1 MSGRHASP
9 GTLNHL
15 NRVTALLTST
25 LVGGSALPGLLAAA
39 LWGGG
44 DFAGSYAVKLGGGTV
59 RASLRV
65 VVIGHLLSLLALVA
79 AGLAL
84 HIPLQDPRVL
94 LWAVGGGVISGIA
107 LMAFYLA
114 LANGHMGAGAA
125 VSGLLCA
132 AIPAGVSALQDGAP
146 GVQRLLGFALAA
158 AAIWLVASADDHADS
173 AEDRA
178 AARKSM
184 LLSVLGGL
192 GFGVYFTALKFSSG
206 AGVVWSTA
214 AARVGSWG
222 ISALL
227 FAGMWIFARPS
238 RSGGRREP
246 VAPRNFWWVLGGSL
260 LDLGGNLSF
269 VAATRM
275 GRLDVAAVLASL
287 YPAGTILL
295 AAGLLH
301 EKTNRRQR
309 LGMVMA
315 LPAVVLVT
323 L

>member
-1 MSGRHASP
+1 MTQIT
-9 GTLNHL
+9 TLL
-15 NRVTALLTST
+15 
-25 LVGGSALPGLLAAA
+25 GGSALPGLLAAA

-65 VVIGHLLSLLALVA
+65 VVLGHLLSLLAL
-79 AGLAL
+79 
-84 HIPLQDPRVL
+84 I
-94 LWAVGGGVISGIA
+94 AVGLLLHLPLHDPHVLIWALAGGVVSGVA

-132 AIPAGVSALQDGAP
+132 AIPAAISSATEGAP
-146 GVQRLLGFALAA
+146 GTLRLVGFALAA
-158 AAIWLVASADDHADS
+158 AAIWMVASADNPEHSDD
-173 AEDRA
+173 DRA

-192 GFGVYFTALKFSSG
+192 GFGVYFTALKFSG
-206 AGVVWSTA
+206 VGGVVWATA

-222 ISALL
+222 VSALL
-227 FAGMWIFARPS
+227 LTCVLLFAK
-238 RSGGRREP
+238 REETEGKP
-246 VAPRNFWWVLGGSL
+246 AGNFWWVLGGSL

-295 AAGLLH
+295 AAALLH
-301 EKTNRRQR
+301 EKTSARQR
-309 LGMVMA
+309 MGMALA
-315 LPAVVLVT
+315 LPAVVMVT
-323 L
+323 I

>member
-1 MSGRHASP
+1 M
-9 GTLNHL
+9 
-15 NRVTALLTST
+15 TALFASV
-25 LVGGSALPGLLAAA
+25 LVGGNALPGLLAAA

-79 AGLAL
+79 TGLAF
-84 HIPLQDPRVL
+84 HVPLYDPHVL
-94 LWAVGGGVISGIA
+94 LWAVGGGVISGAA

-125 VSGLLCA
+125 ISGLLCA
-132 AIPAGVSALQDGAP
+132 SIPAIVSALQEGAP
-146 GVQRLLGFALAA
+146 GTTRVLGFALAA
-158 AAIWLVASADDHADS
+158 AAIWLVASASDPEHTD
-173 AEDRA
+173 EDRA

-192 GFGVYFTALKFSSG
+192 GFGIYFTALKFSSV

-222 ISALL
+222 ISAVLLAGAML
-227 FAGMWIFARPS
+227 FA
-238 RSGGRREP
+238 RRASAEEE
-246 VAPRNFWWVLGGSL
+246 APRHITARNFWWILGGSL
-260 LDLGGNLSF
+260 LDLGGNLAF
-269 VAATRM
+269 VTATRM

-295 AAGLLH
+295 AAALLH
-301 EKTNRRQR
+301 EKTNGRQR
-309 LGMVMA
+309 LGMVLA

>member
-1 MSGRHASP
+1 M
-9 GTLNHL
+9 
-15 NRVTALLTST
+15 TALLTST
-25 LVGGSALPGLLAAA
+25 FVGGSALPGLLAATF
-39 LWGGG
+39 WGGG

-65 VVIGHLLSLLALVA
+65 VVIGHLLSLLALIA
-79 AGLAL
+79 TGLAL
-84 HIPLQDPRVL
+84 HSPLHDTHVL
-94 LWAVGGGVISGIA
+94 LWALSGGVVSGTA

-132 AIPAGVSALQDGAP
+132 AIPAVVSSVQEGAP
-146 GVQRLLGFALAA
+146 GLQRLTGFALAA
-158 AAIWLVASADDHADS
+158 TAIWMVASADNPEHTD
-173 AEDRA
+173 EDRA

-184 LLSVLGGL
+184 LLSILGGL
-192 GFGVYFTALKFSSG
+192 GFGVYFTALKFSSA
-206 AGVVWSTA
+206 AGVIWPTA

-222 ISALL
+222 VSAILL
-227 FAGMWIFARPS
+227 AGMWLFAR
-238 RSGGRREP
+238 RSERAEPASPPARRD
-246 VAPRNFWWVLGGSL
+246 FWWILGGSL
-260 LDLGGNLSF
+260 LDLGGNLAF

-301 EKTNRRQR
+301 EKTNARQR
-309 LGMVMA
+309 LGMVLA

-323 L
+323 I

>member
-1 MSGRHASP
+1 M
-9 GTLNHL
+9 
-15 NRVTALLTST
+15 TALLTST

-65 VVIGHLLSLLALVA
+65 VVVGHLLSLLALLATGVA
-79 AGLAL
+79 LRVPL
-84 HIPLQDPRVL
+84 HDPHVL
-94 LWAVGGGVISGIA
+94 LWALGGGVISGAA

-132 AIPAGVSALQDGAP
+132 AIPAVVSAFQEGAP
-146 GVQRLLGFALAA
+146 GTTRLLGFALAA
-158 AAIWLVASADDHADS
+158 SAIWLVASASDPEQTD
-173 AEDRA
+173 EDRA

-192 GFGVYFTALKFSSG
+192 GFGVYFTALKFSG
-206 AGVVWSTA
+206 VAGVVWSTA

-222 ISALL
+222 VSALL
-227 FAGMWIFARPS
+227 LAGMWIFARPAEDVEPT
-238 RSGGRREP
+238 GRI
-246 VAPRNFWWVLGGSL
+246 ARNFWWVLGGSF

-269 VAATRM
+269 VTATRM

-301 EKTNRRQR
+301 EKTNARQR
-309 LGMVMA
+309 LGMVLA

>member
-1 MSGRHASP
+1 M
-9 GTLNHL
+9 T
-15 NRVTALLTST
+15 TLLTSA

-65 VVIGHLLSLLALVA
+65 VVIGHLLSLIALLA
-79 AGLAL
+79 AGFAL
-84 HIPLQDPRVL
+84 RIPLQEPQL
-94 LWAVGGGVISGIA
+94 LIWAVAGGAISGVA

-132 AIPAGVSALQDGAP
+132 AIPAAVSSVQEGAP
-146 GVQRLLGFALAA
+146 GIKRLLGFALAA
-158 AAIWLVASADDHADS
+158 TAIWMVASADNPEHS
-173 AEDRA
+173 AADRA

-192 GFGVYFTALKFSSG
+192 GFGIYFTALKFSG
-206 AGVVWSTA
+206 AAGVVWATA

-227 FAGMWIFARPS
+227 FLGLALFERRDGSSEQPG
-238 RSGGRREP
+238 RS
-246 VAPRNFWWVLGGSL
+246 RNFWWILGGSL
-260 LDLGGNLSF
+260 LDLGGNLAF
-269 VAATRM
+269 VTATRM

-295 AAGLLH
+295 AAALLH
-301 EKTNRRQR
+301 EKTNTRQR
-309 LGMVMA
+309 LGMALA

>member
-1 MSGRHASP
+1 MS
-9 GTLNHL
+9 
-15 NRVTALLTST
+15 ALLTST
-25 LVGGSALPGLLAAA
+25 LVGGNALPGLLAAA

-44 DFAGSYAVKLGGGTV
+44 DFAGSYAVKLGGGTI

-79 AGLAL
+79 TGLLL
-84 HIPLQDPRVL
+84 HIPLLEPRLL
-94 LWAVGGGVISGIA
+94 LWALAGGVISGTA

-132 AIPAGVSALQDGAP
+132 AIPAVVSSIQEGAP
-146 GVQRLLGFALAA
+146 GVQRLLGFGLAA
-158 AAIWLVASADDHADS
+158 AAIWMVASADNPEHT

-178 AARKSM
+178 TARKSM

-192 GFGVYFTALKFSSG
+192 GFGIYFTALKFSG
-206 AGVVWSTA
+206 AAGVVWPTA

-222 ISALL
+222 VSAILL
-227 FAGMWIFARPS
+227 TGMWLF
-238 RSGGRREP
+238 GRNSANAEP
-246 VAPRNFWWVLGGSL
+246 AASVLKRNFWWILGGAL

-269 VAATRM
+269 VTATRM

-301 EKTNRRQR
+301 EKTNARQR
-309 LGMVMA
+309 FGMVMA

>member
-1 MSGRHASP
+1 M
-9 GTLNHL
+9 
-15 NRVTALLTST
+15 TALLTST
-25 LVGGSALPGLLAAA
+25 LVGGSAKAGSAAAYSALPGLLAAT

-44 DFAGSYAVKLGGGTV
+44 DFAGSYAVKQGGGTV

-79 AGLAL
+79 TGLTL
-84 HIPLQDPRVL
+84 HVPLQEPHLL
-94 LWAVGGGVISGIA
+94 LWALGGGVISGTA

-132 AIPAGVSALQDGAP
+132 AIPAVVSAFQEGAP
-146 GVQRLLGFALAA
+146 GAPRLLGFALAA
-158 AAIWLVASADDHADS
+158 AAIWLVASADNPEHT

-184 LLSVLGGL
+184 LLSVLGGV
-192 GFGVYFTALKFSSG
+192 GFGIYFTALKFSDR
-206 AGVVWSTA
+206 AGVIWPTA

-222 ISALL
+222 VSALL
-227 FAGMWIFARPS
+227 FGALWIGSRRSSGAAGASPVS
-238 RSGGRREP
+238 RRQ
-246 VAPRNFWWVLGGSL
+246 FWWILGGSL

-269 VAATRM
+269 VTATRM

-295 AAGLLH
+295 AAALLH
-301 EKTNRRQR
+301 EKTNTRQR
-309 LGMVMA
+309 WGMVMA

>member
-1 MSGRHASP
+1 M
-9 GTLNHL
+9 
-15 NRVTALLTST
+15 TALLIST
-25 LVGGSALPGLLAAA
+25 LVGGSAVPGLLAAA

-65 VVIGHLLSLLALVA
+65 VVIGHLLSLLALVGV
-79 AGLAL
+79 GLAWRVPL
-84 HIPLQDPRVL
+84 HDSHVL
-94 LWAVGGGVISGIA
+94 LWALGGGVISGLA

-132 AIPAGVSALQDGAP
+132 AIPATVSSVQEGAP
-146 GVQRLLGFALAA
+146 GIQRLAGFALAA
-158 AAIWLVASADDHADS
+158 VAIWMVASATDLEQTD
-173 AEDRA
+173 EDRA

-192 GFGVYFTALKFSSG
+192 GFGVYFTALKFG
-206 AGVVWSTA
+206 GVAGVVWSTA
-214 AARVGSWG
+214 AARVGSWSV
-222 ISALL
+222 SALL
-227 FAGMWIFARPS
+227 LAGFWLSARRFPAEEPS
-238 RSGGRREP
+238 QP
-246 VAPRNFWWVLGGSL
+246 VLKPSFWWILGGSL

-269 VAATRM
+269 VVATRM

-301 EKTNRRQR
+301 EKTSTRQW
-309 LGMVMA
+309 LGMVLA

>member
-1 MSGRHASP
+1 M
-9 GTLNHL
+9 
-15 NRVTALLTST
+15 TALFAST
-25 LVGGSALPGLLAAA
+25 LVGGNALPGLLAAA

-79 AGLAL
+79 TGLAL
-84 HIPLQDPRVL
+84 HVPLHDPRVL
-94 LWAVGGGVISGIA
+94 VWALVGGVVSGTA

-132 AIPAGVSALQDGAP
+132 AIPAVVSALQEGAP
-146 GVQRLLGFALAA
+146 GWKRLVGFGLAA
-158 AAIWLVASADDHADS
+158 AAIWLVASASNPEHTD
-173 AEDRA
+173 EDRA
-178 AARKSM
+178 TARKSM

-222 ISALL
+222 VSALL
-227 FAGMWIFARPS
+227 LAGTLLFARRRNDDIEPPS
-238 RSGGRREP
+238 HIS
-246 VAPRNFWWVLGGSL
+246 ARNFWWILGGSL
-260 LDLGGNLSF
+260 LDLGGNLAF
-269 VAATRM
+269 VTATRM

-301 EKTNRRQR
+301 EKTNTRQR
-309 LGMVMA
+309 MGMVLA

>member
-1 MSGRHASP
+1 MTP
-9 GTLNHL
+9 
-15 NRVTALLTST
+15 LLAST
-25 LVGGSALPGLLAAA
+25 LMGGNALPGLLAAA

-84 HIPLQDPRVL
+84 HAPLQNPHVL
-94 LWAVGGGVISGIA
+94 LWALGGGVISGAA

-132 AIPAGVSALQDGAP
+132 AIPAIVSALQEGAP
-146 GVQRLLGFALAA
+146 GALRVTGFALAA
-158 AAIWLVASADDHADS
+158 AAIWLVASATNPEHSD
-173 AEDRA
+173 EDRA

-184 LLSVLGGL
+184 LLSVVGGL
-192 GFGVYFTALKFSSG
+192 GFGIYFTALKFSSV

-227 FAGMWIFARPS
+227 LLGMLIFS
-238 RSGGRREP
+238 RRTGGEIP
-246 VAPRNFWWVLGGSL
+246 EAPPPRRNFLWILGGSL
-260 LDLGGNLSF
+260 LDLGGNLAF
-269 VAATRM
+269 VTATRM

-295 AAGLLH
+295 AAALLH
-301 EKTNRRQR
+301 ERTNTRQR
-309 LGMVMA
+309 LGMALA